1 MQATSLPDHVDV
13 AVVGA
18 GTAGAA
24 SAAFCA
30 AAGLRTL
37 CVDRGPL
44 ERAGAR
50 WVNGVPAWAF
60 DQAGLAPPSGDERRG
75 GDIPFHLI
83 AGWGPRRLLIE
94 DHGVLEVDMRHLVSR
109 LQRLARERGACLAG
123 EIAVTGVSDAGLE
136 TASGPVR
143 ARWVIDAGGLAGPRL
158 LGQPKVAPRDLCA
171 AAQQVRE
178 VTDPGVAR
186 AFFEAHGVAPG
197 EVLCFTGVAGGYSIV
212 NVRIDGDAVSLLTGT
227 IPADGHASGK
237 ALLEKFVR
245 EQPWIGRQ
253 LFGGARAVPLR
264 RPFDRLT
271 DGRVALLGDA
281 GCQVFPAHG
290 SGIAA
295 GILAARVLADAL
307 AETGD
312 LHDYAVRWQRTW
324 GGLMASYDLFRRF
337 SQRLEAAELER
348 LMARGVMDADTVR
361 YGMMQ
366 VHPQL
371 PPLADLLGKLAAL
384 ASEPALSARLLG
396 VLGRMAAA
404 RALYA
409 RYPRDPRR
417 QPAWSRRIARVF
429 GELPDSRAVG
439 APS

>member
-1 MQATSLPDHVDV
+1 MQATSLPDRVDV
-13 AVVGA
+13 AIVGA

-24 SAAFCA
+24 AAAFCA

-37 CVDRGPL
+37 CLDRGPL

-60 DQAGLAPPSGDERRG
+60 DRAGLARPTGDEHRG
-75 GDIPFHLI
+75 GGVPFHLI
-83 AGWGPRRLLIE
+83 AGWGPRRVVIE

-109 LQRLARERGACLAG
+109 LHRLARERGACLAG
-123 EIAVTGVSDAGLE
+123 ETDVLGVSETGLE
-136 TASGPVR
+136 TGIGFVR

-158 LGQPKVAPRDLCA
+158 LGQPGVAPQHLCA

-178 VTDPGVAR
+178 LADPSGAR
-186 AFFEAHGVAPG
+186 AFLEGHGVSPG

-212 NVRIDGDAVSLLTGT
+212 NVRVDGDAVSLLTGS

-237 ALLEKFVR
+237 ALLEQFVR
-245 EQPWIGRQ
+245 EQPWIGRTI
-253 LFGGARAVPLR
+253 FGGSRAIPLR

-295 GILAARVLADAL
+295 GILAARALADAL
-307 AETGD
+307 AGTGD

-337 SQRLEAAELER
+337 SQRLEVAELER
-348 LMARGVMDADTVR
+348 LMARGVMDAEMAR
-361 YGMMQ
+361 HGMMQ
-366 VHPQL
+366 AHPRL
-371 PPLADLLGKLAAL
+371 PRLGSLPGKLAAL
-384 ASEPALSARLLG
+384 AGEPALSARLLG
-396 VLGRMAAA
+396 VIARMAAA
-404 RALYA
+404 RALHA

-417 QPAWSRRIARVF
+417 LPAFSRRIAAVF
-429 GELPDSRAVG
+429 DEAPDL
-439 APS
+439 